1 MSCNVLVD
9 RRHRFSLESVEEGGK
24 ADDPTLIRRVRIRL
38 QITTQGRRPE
48 IKAKRRLV
56 TAAAAAAATTV
67 KETTMI
73 LPVSL
78 CNMLRGKLFGGG
90 RYYAFLFTHSLRGK
104 KTDTFIG
111 CGTNP
116 MHELWLRNNQLSN
129 DRATNSA
136 APYWTVSRVLGP
148 FNCFE
153 KAVACTQ
160 DWVSGTRGKVSKC
173 NKAEFLARIYDVDL
187 YTSEKRDDESPFG
200 DYLRRVAPAC
210 YVQTYERMCEQRGL
224 VAV

>member
-1 MSCNVLVD
+1 MSCNVLID
-9 RRHRFSLESVEEGGK
+9 RRHRFSVESVEEG
-24 ADDPTLIRRVRIRL
+24 ASEDDPTLIRRVRIRL
-38 QITTQGRRPE
+38 QITSPQQQQQCRPDV
-48 IKAKRRLV
+48 KQAKRRLS
-56 TAAAAAAATTV
+56 TTQNMMLV
-67 KETTMI
+67 
-73 LPVSL
+73 PVAL

-90 RYYAFLFTHSLRGK
+90 RYYAFLFTHSLLGK

-129 DRATNSA
+129 DRVTNSA

-153 KAVACTQ
+153 KAVACTE

-187 YTSEKRDDESPFG
+187 YTSERRDDEPPF
-200 DYLRRVAPAC
+200 DEYLRRVAPPC
-210 YVQTYERMCEQRGL
+210 YVETYERMCEQRGL
-224 VAV
+224 PMK